1 MSAGPPPSTRIAL
14 RLLIAVVALA
24 AGVAA
29 TVVAIELVRT
39 VLA

>member
-1 MSAGPPPSTRIAL
+1 MTEPSSTQVPL
-14 RLLIAVVALA
+14 RLFLAVLALA

-29 TVVAIELVRT
+29 AVLAISLVRT

>member
-1 MSAGPPPSTRIAL
+1 MTEPSPSYVPL
-14 RLLIAVVALA
+14 RLFLAFLALA

-29 TVVAIELVRT
+29 VVLAISLVRT